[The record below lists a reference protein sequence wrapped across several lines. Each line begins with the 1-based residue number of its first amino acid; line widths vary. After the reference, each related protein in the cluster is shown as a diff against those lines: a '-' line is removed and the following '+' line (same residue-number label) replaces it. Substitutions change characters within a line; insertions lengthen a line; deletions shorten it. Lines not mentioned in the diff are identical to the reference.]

1 MIDNEYS
8 GKLFIPSREYE
19 RIEALVVDLYEEAGV
34 TEAPIDA
41 FAIARKKKYLLK
53 PFTQLKNV
61 AIREVYGLST
71 DGFSLYDPE
80 KQCFVIF
87 YDNLQCKERQRFTI
101 MHEIGHILL
110 GHKAACI
117 SCHMQRIHRAVI
129 ARQEVDVRRHG
140 FGHMYAKSPVGSNFQ
155 IRVLRMQSIDV
166 IVYVTAE
173 KFAVIFPVFLKIRV
187 AERFGDFSL

>member
-8 GKLFIPSREYE
+8 GKLFMPSREYE
-19 RIEALVVDLYEEAGV
+19 RIEALVVDLYEEVGV

-41 FAIARKKKYLLK
+41 FAIARKKNYLLK

-61 AIREVYGLST
+61 AIRRVYGLSA

-110 GHKAACI
+110 GHKDESDLANLMANYFAGYALAPYPVMDMYRIEDCI
-117 SCHMQRIHRAVI
+117 QLAKFFGISRDCAQLCVKRY
-129 ARQEVDVRRHG
+129 EKWKVRN
-140 FGHMYAKSPVGSNFQ
+140 AKLP
-155 IRVLRMQSIDV
+155 
-166 IVYVTAE
+166 Y
-173 KFAVIFPVFLKIRV
+173 
-187 AERFGDFSL
+187 ERKLLSTIN

>member
-19 RIEALVVDLYEEAGV
+19 RIESLVVDLYEEVGV
-34 TEAPIDA
+34 TEVPIDA
-41 FAIARKKKYLLK
+41 FAIARKKNYLLK
-53 PFTQLKNV
+53 PFTQLKNM
-61 AIREVYGLST
+61 AIRRVYGLSA

-110 GHKAACI
+110 GHKDESDLANQMANYFAGYSLAPYPIMDLYRIEDCI
-117 SCHMQRIHRAVI
+117 QLAKFFGVSRDCAQLCTKRYEKWKLRRANPSYE
-129 ARQEVDVRRHG
+129 Q
-140 FGHMYAKSPVGSNFQ
+140 K
-155 IRVLRMQSIDV
+155 LLSI
-166 IVYVTAE
+166 I
-173 KFAVIFPVFLKIRV
+173 
-187 AERFGDFSL
+187 G